1 MFSAPWKPSEQL
13 MILKAIVMDELEVC
27 LSVQQ
32 KLFNN
37 ISYFTNGKHPQEV
50 V

>member
-32 KLFNN
+32 KLYA
-37 ISYFTNGKHPQEV
+37 ILTNEKHPQEV

>member
-1 MFSAPWKPSEQL
+1 

-37 ISYFTNGKHPQEV
+37 ISYFNKWKAPTRSGV
-50 V
+50 VKLNN